1 MLALSILFI
10 TRPCVKRSF
19 LLQLRYVLLRQRY
32 FCSSVFRSYALSFSQ
47 VDISLLFPLSLISSQ
62 QSNKQIMK
70 RYNEANKKSRET
82 LKQTNKENSPL
93 LSSPPL
99 SSRHLTFPP
108 CQWLGLCYKSNHASK
123 KYFRAP
129 TAFSQLA
136 FPTPGVQHCLSLSTY
151 HTPHTPPH
159 GVRRPS
165 IFVEIYQWWK
175 GPSKF

>member
-1 MLALSILFI
+1 MKP
-10 TRPCVKRSF
+10 TK
-19 LLQLRYVLLRQRY
+19 
-32 FCSSVFRSYALSFSQ
+32 SQ
-47 VDISLLFPLSLISSQ
+47 G
-62 QSNKQIMK
+62 
-70 RYNEANKKSRET
+70 
-82 LKQTNKENSPL
+82 KQTNKENSPL

-151 HTPHTPPH
+151 HTPHTPHTIIGELTFFGPLH
-159 GVRRPS
+159 VVLWMSGA
-165 IFVEIYQWWK
+165 WK
-175 GPSKF
+175 KNKCLGDQFGRISQIRQLFFRH